1 MRRSARRCKLQD
13 YRQGSSSSSTTN
25 IRFLSSSSSVEASS
39 INDVEDNDHQKT
51 QRRQVVVTTTTTTT
65 ATNERQGLRRS
76 SRIPKDGLTLDDFVS
91 SSSSASSRINSN
103 NNKQQLSNSSSSPKL
118 NGLSFS
124 IKTYGC
130 QMNVNDTDIVRSIL
144 LDAGFH
150 EKLDGDG
157 GGDSEND
164 DPDANTPADIWLTN
178 TCAIRD
184 KAEQKVWQRLHT
196 LKNKKAKM
204 NNTSHGKKQNQQQT
218 RRPVE
223 PIVGLL
229 GCMAERLQE
238 ELLEKDMADMVVG
251 PDAYRDIPRLI
262 NTVLQQRRQLQRDA
276 SNGGVI
282 SSDEDNEYEYDYDE
296 PIGQAI
302 NVQLSLDETYADI
315 FPKRSSTINAAV
327 AASTTTHNFT
337 QSSFVSIQRGCS
349 NRCSFCIVPFTRGVE
364 RSRPYDSILNEIR
377 QLIEQD
383 NIKEVVLLGQNVNSY
398 HDQSPQAML
407 ARPLKLTNEKIQQQ
421 QQQDDDGSVMI
432 PRLLSNDGFK
442 SRGRSNVLTGGYYF
456 VDLVDD
462 VSNLHPELRVRF
474 TSPHPKDYPT
484 PLLELMAERSN
495 VCNQLHLPAQSGS
508 TRMLKRMKRGYTRE
522 AYLELIDSVHDVMG
536 GPSNVALS
544 SDFIAGF
551 CGETDADHEDTVSLL
566 QQVQYDQAYLFAYSL
581 RDKTH
586 AARTMIDDVPAHI
599 KQQRLQE
606 LIDTFRTTIHA
617 KNEKYEV
624 GQLRLVL
631 VEGPSKKKNKK
642 QNDEDDGET
651 ISTTTSSMWHGRT
664 DQNKRILFPVLD
676 NDSTRQKTVLEER
689 LGTSLSTLVMDDSWI
704 ETCLKTMSSLGNH
717 NHGKDGAL
725 HQLSSWHP
733 KANSI
738 EGSNAVASLSPGDY
752 AVVLVTEAK
761 GHTLRGRVLW
771 KTTLLKFDSFQTN
784 YLTRW
789 EDVQH
794 VAATATS
801 LMP

>member
-1 MRRSARRCKLQD
+1 MRLLET
-13 YRQGSSSSSTTN
+13 SST
-25 IRFLSSSSSVEASS
+25 S
-39 INDVEDNDHQKT
+39 NDNENDDDQQH
-51 QRRQVVVTTTTTTT
+51 VLVSTTTS
-65 ATNERQGLRRS
+65 NERQSRRT

-91 SSSSASSRINSN
+91 SSSSSSPSRLNTTP
-103 NNKQQLSNSSSSPKL
+103 NKQSNSSTA

-150 EKLDGDG
+150 EKVVYDGDG
-157 GGDSEND
+157 DSGDGDSDSD
-164 DPDANTPADIWLTN
+164 DSNTPADIWLTN

-196 LKNKKAKM
+196 LKNKKVKLSQGSK
-204 NNTSHGKKQNQQQT
+204 NKKNKTHAQQNQTQS
-218 RRPVE
+218 RPVVE

-238 ELLEKDMADMVVG
+238 ELLEKEMADMVVG

-262 NTVLQQRRQLQRDA
+262 ETVLQQRRIKQKQKQRDA
-276 SNGGVI
+276 DN
-282 SSDEDNEYEYDYDE
+282 DEDDVDDMEEYDE

-315 FPKRSSTINAAV
+315 FPKRRSNNAA
-327 AASTTTHNFT
+327 TTAQATTATHNFI

-349 NRCSFCIVPFTRGVE
+349 NRCSFCIVPFTRGGVE

-398 HDQSPQAML
+398 HDQSPQAL
-407 ARPLKLTNEKIQQQ
+407 AARPLLIQHPNEDNTQQQ
-421 QQQDDDGSVMI
+421 QQE
-432 PRLLSNDGFK
+432 RLLSNEGFK

-456 VDLVDD
+456 VDLVND

-484 PLLELMAERSN
+484 PLLQLMAERSN

-508 TRMLKRMKRGYTRE
+508 TRMLQRMKRGYTRE
-522 AYLELIDSVHDVMG
+522 AYLELIDNVHDVMG
-536 GPSNVALS
+536 GPGNVALS

-551 CGETDADHEDTVSLL
+551 CGENDDDHNDTVSLL

-586 AARTMIDDVPAHI
+586 AARTMVDDVPQHV

-606 LIDTFRTTIHA
+606 LIDTFRTTVHT
-617 KNEKYEV
+617 KNETYEI

-631 VEGPSKKKNKK
+631 VEGPSKKNKNLNS
-642 QNDEDDGET
+642 QQDDGEIPAT
-651 ISTTTSSMWHGRT
+651 CMWHGRT
-664 DQNKRILFPVLD
+664 DQNKRILFQVFD
-676 NDSTRQKTVLEER
+676 NDSTRQKTELEER

-704 ETCLKTMSSLGNH
+704 ETSLKTMSSSSSSPNKSK
-717 NHGKDGAL
+717 NRAL
-725 HQLSSWHP
+725 HQLSSWNP
-733 KANSI
+733 TSNSV
-738 EGSNAVASLSPGDY
+738 EGSDAAFTSLSPGDY

-761 GHTLRGRVLW
+761 GHTLRGRLLW
-771 KTTLLKFDSFQTN
+771 KTTLQKFDSFQNN

-794 VAATATS
+794 VAETATA
-801 LMP
+801 LMPSSIHNNHQELVAGP